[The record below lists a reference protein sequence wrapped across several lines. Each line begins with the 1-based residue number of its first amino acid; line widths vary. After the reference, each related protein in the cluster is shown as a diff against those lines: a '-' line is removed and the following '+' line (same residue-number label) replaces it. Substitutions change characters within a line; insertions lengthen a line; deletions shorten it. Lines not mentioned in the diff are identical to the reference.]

1 MQPAGLKMYQAS
13 IFSSAPIQTI
23 GKGKQGLQLDLVA
36 NTSGAIQTGKCIE
49 NNKYNYI
56 KFHQILS

>member
-36 NTSGAIQTGKCIE
+36 NTSGAIQTGKFIE
-49 NNKYNYI
+49 NNK
-56 KFHQILS
+56 